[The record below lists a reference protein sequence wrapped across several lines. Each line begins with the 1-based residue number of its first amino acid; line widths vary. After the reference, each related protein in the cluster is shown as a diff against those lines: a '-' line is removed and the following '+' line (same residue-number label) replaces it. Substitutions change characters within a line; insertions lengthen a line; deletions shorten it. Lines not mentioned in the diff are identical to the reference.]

1 MPIKIKFFDPQGKS
15 SAEISKNTN
24 DVGMVNFEKEILSD
38 LSGRFNMQV
47 IYASKVISNV
57 PFFVESFMPNR
68 IKNEITLERDKFF
81 ANELIRANLA
91 SNYLFGGAASELD
104 GSMQVSFFDDEY
116 KNSEFKEYK
125 FKN

>member
-1 MPIKIKFFDPQGKS
+1 
-15 SAEISKNTN
+15 
-24 DVGMVNFEKEILSD
+24 MVNFEKEILSD

-104 GSMQVSFFDDEY
+104 GSMQVSFLMMNI
-116 KNSEFKEYK
+116 KIASLKSINLKIIR
-125 FKN
+125 

>member
-1 MPIKIKFFDPQGKS
+1 MPVKIKFFDPQGKS

-47 IYASKVISNV
+47 IYASKVIANV

-81 ANELIRANLA
+81 ANELVRANLA
-91 SNYLFGGAASELD
+91 SNYLFGGAASRA
-104 GSMQVSFFDDEY
+104 
-116 KNSEFKEYK
+116 
-125 FKN
+125 